1 MRQAISQTSQ
11 ANTNSGGLKTA
22 GTALAAFPDRMGYKI
37 QNQAAAVL
45 FIKYGAGCSTSDY
58 DLILKACSMA
68 ADGTGGADVN
78 SDAFCYTGV
87 ITVAAS
93 GTPSY
98 TAMDF

>member
-1 MRQAISQTSQ
+1 MRQTISQTSL
-11 ANTNSGGLKTA
+11 ANTNSGGLKTT

-45 FIKYGAGCSTSDY
+45 FVKYGPGCSTSDY
-58 DLILKACSMA
+58 DLVLKACTGTV
-68 ADGTGGADVN
+68 DGTGGADVN
-78 SDAFCYTGV
+78 SDAFCYTGI